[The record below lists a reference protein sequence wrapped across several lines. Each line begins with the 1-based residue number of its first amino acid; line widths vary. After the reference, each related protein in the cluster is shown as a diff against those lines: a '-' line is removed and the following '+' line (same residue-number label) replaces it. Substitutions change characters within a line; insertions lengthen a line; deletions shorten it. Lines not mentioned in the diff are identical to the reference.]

1 MQYCA
6 ATSRATSA
14 QRNLARLSKVFRRRF
29 RFWTFPLR
37 SRVPTRGM
45 LARLPKNNTATVKHT
60 LIAAMALYLVHT
72 LLTRNLADFKIYAGL
87 TVERC
92 GDTVD

>member
-1 MQYCA
+1 
-6 ATSRATSA
+6 
-14 QRNLARLSKVFRRRF
+14 
-29 RFWTFPLR
+29 
-37 SRVPTRGM
+37 M

-60 LIAAMALYLVHT
+60 LIAATALYLVHT

>member
-1 MQYCA
+1 
-6 ATSRATSA
+6 
-14 QRNLARLSKVFRRRF
+14 
-29 RFWTFPLR
+29 
-37 SRVPTRGM
+37 M

-60 LIAAMALYLVHT
+60 LIAATALHLVHT

-87 TVERC
+87 TVERY